1 MVRPWS
7 ATGARGHREGRE
19 ATGKSSTGVAK
30 KGIIWGQSIAR
41 GDGDGRRC
49 EKRRVKQESWA
60 RGKNEKGTEKQK
72 KHPNV
77 RNGGGKVGRTGV
89 GAFAA

>member
-49 EKRRVKQESWA
+49 EKRRIKQESWA
-60 RGKNEKGTEKQK
+60 RGKSEEVNEIAK
-72 KHPNV
+72 
-77 RNGGGKVGRTGV
+77 RNTQM
-89 GAFAA
+89 